1 MARSALLLA
10 AFTLTHAA
18 LAQHSGLGIKAG
30 FGASDMRSVK
40 VATNRIPSGTAGLY
54 FALRAGPRMEIQPE
68 LLVTSMGAGYALTE
82 GGQATVRTFYA
93 SLPVSLKMYIGN
105 VFNVQAG
112 VQMQRLLLAQQS
124 TPNGRETLTQ
134 SYAHWDYGV
143 QLGLGADMVRGLD
156 LGLRYYMGLSPIL
169 VDDAMYF
176 PRNRSLMLSAGYR
189 VTSLRSPKF
198 HRRRG

>member
-105 VFNVQAG
+105 VFNLQAG

-198 HRRRG
+198 QRRRG

>member
-1 MARSALLLA
+1 MARSAFLLA
-10 AFTLTHAA
+10 AFTLTHAS

-54 FALRAGPRMEIQPE
+54 FALRAGPRIEIQPE

-105 VFNVQAG
+105 VFNLQAG

-124 TPNGRETLTQ
+124 SPNGRENMTQ